1 MIKKRWV
8 DISIIGTI
16 AFLLLLPSLRF
27 GFVNLDDNFYIT
39 DNIYIRHLSLS
50 NIKYFFTSF
59 HHGVYAPVQY
69 IAYML
74 VYSVAGYHALLYH
87 LMSLAFYLAAG
98 IMVYLLIDRIQG
110 SRPVAFFS
118 ALLFLFSP
126 VNIDSAVWI
135 SELKNS
141 QSLCFFLASFYLYIL
156 FRERR
161 RDQLSEG
168 RNAAPANKRLA
179 RRDSTGH
186 KPDKTGY
193 FGFYAGS
200 FAAFVLGLLVKPPGA
215 TVLIM
220 MFFYDL
226 IIRQAVRDSM
236 KKLIPYAVIS
246 IPFMITY
253 MIGQSTIGAYHGLI
267 RGSLWSQIKTITS
280 VASGIF
286 NYPLKIL
293 IPFNLSIAYPI
304 DAKITGAV
312 FVLGLAVLLA
322 VLSGIRA
329 LLKNNDR
336 RPAFWVLW
344 YFVNM
349 LPYYGI
355 IAMPFFANWYLYI
368 PSIGIY
374 TLLAGSIVNMGNRK
388 CAFAILTLLV
398 IVFGVLGFERQFVWK
413 NDITMWRSSLN
424 SVGDDPYVLRNLAV
438 SYFRNNENSEG
449 IFYGSKLLKQTPDF
463 VMMKYLIGKGY
474 ADMHE
479 YGRAQN
485 TLNGALDQLNDMEK
499 KGIAG
504 AAVMPG
510 LGETPET
517 LQAMI
522 FCEMG
527 SIKISLDQPGA
538 ALLFYNEAIAAAPY
552 VPAYDQLAYL
562 YVKQNRID
570 DAKNILEKISILK
583 PDDPEPWRMLGY
595 ITARYYKNRGLA
607 VTYFKKSLAVAPDQ
621 TYAQDMR
628 NLIKS
633 WEIKNP

>member
-69 IAYML
+69 LAYML
-74 VYSVAGYHALLYH
+74 VYSAAGYHAFLYH
-87 LMSLAFYLAAG
+87 LMSMAFYLAAG

-141 QSLCFFLASFYLYIL
+141 QSFCFFLASFYLYIL

-161 RDQLSEG
+161 REQLSES
-168 RNAAPANKRLA
+168 RNAAPANKRLV
-179 RRDSTGH
+179 RSDSTGH
-186 KPDKTGY
+186 KPDKTRY
-193 FGFYAGS
+193 SWFYAVS
-200 FAAFVLGLLVKPPGA
+200 FAAFVLGLMVKPPGA

-220 MFFYDL
+220 MFFYDMMSSHT
-226 IIRQAVRDSM
+226 VRDSV
-236 KKLIPYAVIS
+236 KKLVPYVVIS
-246 IPFMITY
+246 VPFMIIY

-267 RGSLWSQIKTITS
+267 RGSLWSQIKTVTS

-312 FVLGLAVLLA
+312 FVLGLAVILA
-322 VLSGIRA
+322 VFSSIRA
-329 LLKNNDR
+329 LLKNNDKW
-336 RPAFWVLW
+336 PAYWLLW

-368 PSIGIY
+368 PSVGIY

-388 CAFAILTLLV
+388 RAYAILTLLV

-438 SYFRNNENSEG
+438 SYFRNSENSEG

-474 ADMHE
+474 ADLHE
-479 YGRAQN
+479 YGRAQDI
-485 TLNGALDQLNDMEK
+485 LNGALDQLNDMEK

-510 LGETPET
+510 LGDTPET

-527 SIKISLDQPGA
+527 SIKLSLDQPDA

-621 TYAQDMR
+621 TYAHDMR

-633 WEIKNP
+633 WETNTP

>member
-8 DISIIGTI
+8 DISIIGTL

-39 DNIYIRHLSLS
+39 DNIYIRHVSLS
-50 NIKYFFTSF
+50 TIKYFFTSF
-59 HHGVYAPVQY
+59 HHGVYAPLQY
-69 IAYML
+69 LAYML
-74 VYSVAGYHALLYH
+74 VYSAAGYHALLYH
-87 LMSLAFYLAAG
+87 LMGLGFYLAAG

-141 QSLCFFLASFYLYIL
+141 QSFCFFLASFYLYIL

-161 RDQLSEG
+161 REQLLES
-168 RNAAPANKRLA
+168 RTSAPANKRLG
-179 RRDSTGH
+179 RRDITGH

-193 FGFYAGS
+193 SGFYAFS
-200 FAAFVLGLLVKPPGA
+200 LAAFVLGLLVKPPGA

-226 IIRQAVRDSM
+226 ISGHAVRDSM
-236 KKLIPYAVIS
+236 KKLIPFVVIS
-246 IPFMITY
+246 IPFMIVY

-267 RGSLWSQIKTITS
+267 RGSVWSQTKTITS

-312 FVLGLAVLLA
+312 FVLGLAVLSA
-322 VLSGIRA
+322 IIMGIRA
-329 LLKNNDR
+329 LLKKDDK
-336 RPAFWVLW
+336 RPAFWLLW

-368 PSIGIY
+368 PSVGFY
-374 TLLAGSIVNMGNRK
+374 TLLAGSIINMGDWKR
-388 CAFAILTLLV
+388 AYGILTLLV

-424 SVGDDPYVLRNLAV
+424 SVGDDPYVLRNLSV

-449 IFYGSKLLKQTPDF
+449 IFYGSKLLKQTPGF

-474 ADMHE
+474 AEMHE
-479 YGRAQN
+479 YGRAQD
-485 TLNGALDQLNDMEK
+485 TLNNALDQLHEMEK
-499 KGIAG
+499 KGNAG

-510 LGETPET
+510 LGDTPET

-522 FCEMG
+522 LCEMG
-527 SIKISLDQPGA
+527 SIKLSLNQPGA
-538 ALLFYNEAIAAAPY
+538 ALLFYNDATAAAPY

-562 YVKQNRID
+562 YVKLNRID
-570 DAKNILEKISILK
+570 DAKNILEKISVLK

-595 ITARYYKNRGLA
+595 ITARYYNDRGLA

-621 TYAQDMR
+621 TYAHDMR
-628 NLIKS
+628 HLIKS
-633 WEIKNP
+633 WETNTP

>member
-1 MIKKRWV
+1 MMKKRWG
-8 DISIIGTI
+8 DLTIIGTL

-27 GFVNLDDNFYIT
+27 GFVNLDDNFYVT
-39 DNIYIRHLSLS
+39 GDIYIRHVSLS
-50 NIKYFFTSF
+50 NIHYFFTSF
-59 HHGVYAPVQY
+59 HHGVYAPIQY
-69 IAYML
+69 LTYML
-74 VYSVAGYHALLYH
+74 VYSAAGYHAMLYH
-87 LMSLAFYLAAG
+87 LISIAFYLAAG
-98 IMVYLLIDRIQG
+98 MMVYLVVGTIQG

-135 SELKNS
+135 AELKNP
-141 QSLCFFLASFYLYIL
+141 QSLFFFLASFYLYIL

-161 RDQLSEG
+161 REQLLESTTS
-168 RNAAPANKRLA
+168 APANKRLG
-179 RRDSTGH
+179 RRDITGH

-193 FGFYAGS
+193 SGFYAFS
-200 FAAFVLGLLVKPPGA
+200 LAAFVLGLLVKPPGA

-220 MFFYDL
+220 MLFYDL
-226 IIRQAVRDSM
+226 ISSHAVRDSM
-236 KKLIPYAVIS
+236 KKLIPFVVIS
-246 IPFMITY
+246 IPFMIVY

-322 VLSGIRA
+322 IIMGIRA
-329 LLKNNDR
+329 LLKKDDK
-336 RPAFWVLW
+336 RPAFWLLW

-368 PSIGIY
+368 PSVGIY
-374 TLLAGSIVNMGNRK
+374 TLLAGSIINMGDWKR
-388 CAFAILTLLV
+388 AYGILTLLV

-449 IFYGSKLLKQTPDF
+449 IVYGTKLLKQTPDF
-463 VMMKYLIGKGY
+463 VTMRYLIGKGY
-474 ADMHE
+474 AQMHE
-479 YGRAQN
+479 YGRAQD
-485 TLNGALDQLNDMEK
+485 TLNSALDQLNDMEE
-499 KGIAG
+499 KGIAN

-510 LGETPET
+510 LGDTPDT
-517 LQAMI
+517 LRAMI
-522 FCEMG
+522 FCEMADL
-527 SIKISLDQPGA
+527 KQSLNQPDA
-538 ALLFYNEAIAAAPY
+538 ALLFYNKAITAAPY

-562 YVKQNRID
+562 YVKLNRID
-570 DAKNILEKISILK
+570 DAKNILEKISVLK
-583 PDDPEPWRMLGY
+583 PDEPEPWRMLGY
-595 ITARYYKNRGLA
+595 IAARYDNNRALA

-621 TYAQDMR
+621 PYAHDMR
-628 NLIKS
+628 GLIKS
-633 WEIKNP
+633 WAATSP